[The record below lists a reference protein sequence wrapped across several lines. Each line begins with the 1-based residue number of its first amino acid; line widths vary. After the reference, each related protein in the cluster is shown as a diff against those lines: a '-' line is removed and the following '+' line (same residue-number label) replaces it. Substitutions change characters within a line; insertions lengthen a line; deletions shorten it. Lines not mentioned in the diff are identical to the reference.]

1 MKKFLLML
9 LVFYQIQPISG
20 QQEWGNPIVIEFPR
34 LSQLS
39 VDNQGFIFIADTEG
53 NIYQYDQKGKEINNF
68 SPNRQAAISHLEAA
82 WTVNIFTFSSDL
94 QEYRILDRFINPV
107 SENRIPLQHF
117 NLVKIATLG
126 NNNIIW
132 AFDETDLSLKQWDYR
147 RNRIFQNQPLNL
159 ILNKSSFEIR
169 DMREY
174 QNLLFLKIEEEGI
187 YILDNQGNF
196 IKNIPIEI
204 DHRLSFF
211 ENNLIFNEL
220 DQLKVLNYQ
229 SGQERAFLLPE
240 ELLNFQVIAN
250 RYQVIF
256 YNDREVMIYSL
267 EQSPLKDIKKQ
278 P

>member
-1 MKKFLLML
+1 
-9 LVFYQIQPISG
+9 
-20 QQEWGNPIVIEFPR
+20 
-34 LSQLS
+34 
-39 VDNQGFIFIADTEG
+39 
-53 NIYQYDQKGKEINNF
+53 
-68 SPNRQAAISHLEAA
+68 
-82 WTVNIFTFSSDL
+82 
-94 QEYRILDRFINPV
+94 
-107 SENRIPLQHF
+107 
-117 NLVKIATLG
+117 
-126 NNNIIW
+126 
-132 AFDETDLSLKQWDYR
+132 
-147 RNRIFQNQPLNL
+147 
-159 ILNKSSFEIR
+159 
-169 DMREY
+169 MREY